1 MLDVRRNEL
10 SWAGPAGL
18 DCGLVDCVGLC
29 GLDLGRLGST
39 GALGSRLSARLGSW
53 APGLLGL
60 LWAWTR
66 GRGTWDDTQ
75 KQRRQAVLVQMA
87 PGP

>member
-29 GLDLGRLGST
+29 GLDLGRLGSA
-39 GALGSRLSARLGSW
+39 GALGSTLGRYLVGRL
-53 APGLLGL
+53 
-60 LWAWTR
+60 
-66 GRGTWDDTQ
+66 
-75 KQRRQAVLVQMA
+75 
-87 PGP
+87 

>member
-29 GLDLGRLGST
+29 GLDLGRLG
-39 GALGSRLSARLGSW
+39 L
-53 APGLLGL
+53 
-60 LWAWTR
+60 
-66 GRGTWDDTQ
+66 
-75 KQRRQAVLVQMA
+75 
-87 PGP
+87 